1 MIKVEKD
8 FTDIP
13 TILTK
18 KLREDAFDANI
29 ASSSY
34 CDNNNRY
41 KVGSVQKRLNKIYH
55 LKCAYCE
62 QKLLDAPKHIEH
74 YRPKDTYYWL
84 AYSWDNLL
92 LCCGA
97 CNSAKGKR
105 FAIKNSVVTY
115 SNEAFCDIHGFGNNY
130 DFVEEPKIINPEKED
145 VLDLIF
151 FDSKAEIYSD
161 DERVNHTIKNAR
173 NLNRG
178 ELVQLR
184 KQIVTDSINRMNR
197 HYLHFLQD
205 KNINVFIPDIENFK
219 ENCNEENE
227 FYAFRYFVLNNS
239 EIFFE
244 NRVLQKIVKS
254 LFLGLKGK
262 N

>member
-18 KLREDAFDANI
+18 KSREDAFDANI
-29 ASSSY
+29 ALSSY
-34 CDNNNRY
+34 CDDKHRY
-41 KVGSVQKRLNKIYH
+41 KVGSVQKKLNQIYH

-105 FAIKNSVVTY
+105 FAVKKSKITY
-115 SNEAFCDIHGFGNNY
+115 SSEAFCDIHSLGNSY
-130 DFVEEPKIINPEKED
+130 DLVEEPKIINPEKED

-151 FDSKAEIYSD
+151 FDSDAKIYSD
-161 DERVNHTIKNAR
+161 DERVKHTIEDAC
-173 NLNRG
+173 NLNRD
-178 ELVQLR
+178 ELIELR
-184 KQIVTDSINRMNR
+184 KEIITDFINRMNK
-197 HYLHFLQD
+197 HYLHFLHD
-205 KNINVFIPDIENFK
+205 KNINAFFPDIENFK
-219 ENCNEENE
+219 ENCKEEND

-239 EIFFE
+239 ELFFE

-254 LFLGLKGK
+254 LFLKLKGK
-262 N
+262 K